1 LVALPDRVREIADVW
16 GLEVGDPIH
25 PAGQCSWVAPVRTQ
39 AGEELVLKVGRRHF
53 EAEHE
58 ADGLR
63 LWDGDGAV
71 RCLASR
77 VTEDIC
83 ALLLERAIPGM
94 QLGSALPEP
103 EQDVV
108 IAALLRRLWEHRPP
122 PGHPFEA
129 LEAMCDR
136 WADEPRGGAN
146 AGLVRDGLALLRELP
161 RTADRSVLLC
171 TDLHGANV
179 LSAGRERWLAIDP
192 KPFVGDPAYDVVQH
206 MLNCDRRLAEDP
218 IGLADRMA
226 RLAGVDPARVRLWL
240 FARCA
245 QESAHDPMM
254 REPAR
259 RLAP

>member
-1 LVALPDRVREIADVW
+1 VAALPDRVREVAEVW
-16 GLEVGDPIH
+16 HLEVGDPIH
-25 PAGQCSWVAPVRTQ
+25 PAGQCSWVAPVRTE

-77 VTEDIC
+77 VTQDTS
-83 ALLLERAIPGM
+83 ALLLERALPGV
-94 QLGSALPEP
+94 QLWSALPEP

-108 IAALLRRLWEHRPP
+108 IAALAGRLWEHRPP
-122 PGHPFEA
+122 PGHPFEPLA
-129 LEAMCDR
+129 AMCDR
-136 WADEPRGGAN
+136 WADETAGASD
-146 AGLVRDGLALLRELP
+146 AGLVRDGIALLRELP

-171 TDLHGANV
+171 TDLHGGNV
-179 LSAGRERWLAIDP
+179 LSAEREPWLAIDP

-206 MLNCDRRLAEDP
+206 MLNCDRRLAADP
-218 IGLADRMA
+218 MGLADRMA
-226 RLAGVDPARVRLWL
+226 GLTGVDPARVRLWL

-245 QESAHDPMM
+245 QESAHDPRM